1 MAIGPAVCLVCGEP
15 LVYFEEARDVTC
27 CMCGKVE
34 RGHSVCRDGHYV
46 CDACHRAEGVE
57 RAMDF
62 CGTSDSRNPVEM
74 AMAIMEDKAV
84 FPNGPEHHTL
94 VGAVLLAAYRNAG
107 GEIDL
112 DAALAELRAR
122 SLNVPGGACGF
133 WGACGAA
140 VSAGMYMSI
149 VLGSTP
155 MAREPW
161 AQATR
166 LTARILDRL
175 ADLGGPR
182 CCKRTSFTAIKTAV
196 GYTEE
201 VCGVSME
208 LPEHIVC
215 THFARNNEC
224 LKKACPYFPTRA

>member
-1 MAIGPAVCLVCGEP
+1 MAIKPAACLVCGEP
-15 LVYFEEARDVTC
+15 LEYSEEVRDVTC

-46 CDACHRAEGVE
+46 CDACHRAQGVE

-62 CGTSDSRNPVEM
+62 CGTSDSRNPVEI

-94 VGAVLLAAYRNAG
+94 VGAVLLTAYRNAG

-112 DAALAELRAR
+112 NAALEELRTR
-122 SLNVPGGACGF
+122 SLSVPGGTCGF
-133 WGACGAA
+133 WGTCGAA

-155 MAREPW
+155 MTREPW
-161 AQATR
+161 AQTMR
-166 LTARILDRL
+166 LVSRILDRL
-175 ADLGGPR
+175 ADMGGPR
-182 CCKRTSFTAIKTAV
+182 CCKRASFAAIETAAE
-196 GYTEE
+196 YTEQ
-201 VCGVSME
+201 VCGVSMD
-208 LPEHIVC
+208 LPERIVC
-215 THFARNNEC
+215 AHFARNNEC
-224 LKKACPYFPTRA
+224 LRKACPYFPTRA